1 MGGLICQGIR
11 KFGCGHTADCHL
23 PCNQS
28 PKHGKQGRSSRLS
41 QRLKGFF
48 SRRSKDCKNRLVTQ
62 DSVKCQE
69 CRDSDASS
77 PSDPADAAAGVED
90 HHVSDA
96 SHDNSSPQ
104 NTQEDETQQPLTVR
118 MSAGSDKTLAEL
130 SPTIRV
136 VRDSSASDESLLPGD
151 SETSS
156 GTQLASESLDD
167 SYTVQPGLSSK
178 CENRKG
184 KLKRPP
190 VQFNFMGEK
199 ARKRERY
206 WKNRTPSSESMVCE
220 KALREEEKG
229 AFF

>member
-1 MGGLICQGIR
+1 MR
-11 KFGCGHTADCHL
+11 A
-23 PCNQS
+23 
-28 PKHGKQGRSSRLS
+28 
-41 QRLKGFF
+41 FF
-48 SRRSKDCKNRLVTQ
+48 SRRSKVCKNRLVTQ
-62 DSVKCQE
+62 DSVKCE
-69 CRDSDASS
+69 KCRDSDASS
-77 PSDPADAAAGVED
+77 ASDPADAAAEVED

-104 NTQEDETQQPLTVR
+104 NTQEVETQQPLTVR
-118 MSAGSDKTLAEL
+118 MSAGSDKTLVEL

-178 CENRKG
+178 CENRSITKG

>member
-1 MGGLICQGIR
+1 MGGPIC
-11 KFGCGHTADCHL
+11 
-23 PCNQS
+23 P
-28 PKHGKQGRSSRLS
+28 RLS
-41 QRLKGFF
+41 QRLQGFF
-48 SRRSKDCKNRLVTQ
+48 SRRSKVRKNRLVTQ
-62 DSVKCQE
+62 DSVNCQE
-69 CRDSDASS
+69 CRDSDAYSA
-77 PSDPADAAAGVED
+77 SDPADAAADVED

-96 SHDNSSPQ
+96 SHANCPPQ

-130 SPTIRV
+130 GPTIRV
-136 VRDSSASDESLLPGD
+136 VRDSSAPDESLLPGD
-151 SETSS
+151 SEASS

-178 CENRKG
+178 CGNRSITKG

-190 VQFNFMGEK
+190 VQFNFMGDK
-199 ARKRERY
+199 ARRRERY